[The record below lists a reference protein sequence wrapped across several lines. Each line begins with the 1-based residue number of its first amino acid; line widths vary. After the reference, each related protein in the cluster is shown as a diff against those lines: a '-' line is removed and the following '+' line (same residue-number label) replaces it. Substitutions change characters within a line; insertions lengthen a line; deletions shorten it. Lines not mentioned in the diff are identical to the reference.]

1 MKAPSNLHRPFLL
14 MALIVSSM
22 LAACGADEQELQQW
36 MDSEKKSTFPK
47 VDPLDPP
54 KKFDPQP
61 YTSATEIDPFS
72 SRKMGSALKS
82 ESGEMTE
89 ARRREMNRRK
99 EPLESFPL
107 DSMAMVGS
115 VVKGGQQ
122 FALLRVD
129 KLLYQVKVGD
139 YLGENSGRIMKI
151 TETEITLRE
160 SVFDAAN
167 EPVERIGTL
176 QLQERAR

>member
-1 MKAPSNLHRPFLL
+1 MSGKRLGGLTLL
-14 MALIVSSM
+14 VLSAL
-22 LAACGADEQELQQW
+22 LAGCSADQEELQQW
-36 MDSEKKSTFPK
+36 VEAQRREVKPNVKPMQ
-47 VDPLDPP
+47 PP
-54 KKFDPQP
+54 KKFDPQA
-61 YTSATEIDPFS
+61 YTQAEAVEPFS
-72 SRKMGSALKS
+72 PRKLGSALKAEPS
-82 ESGEMTE
+82 QMTE
-89 ARRREMNRRK
+89 AQRREMNRRK
-99 EPLESFPL
+99 EPLEAFPL

-115 VVKGGQQ
+115 VVKNGQQ

-167 EPVERIGTL
+167 EQVERIGTL

>member
-1 MKAPSNLHRPFLL
+1 MNTGPCLRLPVLL
-14 MALIVSSM
+14 TLAASAM
-22 LAACGADEQELQQW
+22 LAACAADEQELQQW
-36 MDSEKKSTFPK
+36 MESERKRTFPK
-47 VDPLDPP
+47 VQPLDPP

-61 YTSATEIDPFS
+61 YTSAEEVDPFS
-72 SRKMGSALKS
+72 ARKIGSALK
-82 ESGEMTE
+82 GEPGQLTE
-89 ARRREMNRRK
+89 AQRRELNRRK

-122 FALLRVD
+122 FAILRVD

-139 YLGENSGRIMKI
+139 YLGENSGRITKI

-160 SVFDAAN
+160 SVLDAAN
-167 EPVERIGTL
+167 ADVERIGTL

>member
-1 MKAPSNLHRPFLL
+1 MSGERLFGLSVI
-14 MALIVSSM
+14 ALSAM
-22 LAACGADEQELQQW
+22 LGACSADQEELQQW
-36 MDSEKKSTFPK
+36 VEAQRREVKPNVK
-47 VDPLDPP
+47 PLQPP
-54 KKFDPQP
+54 KKFDPQS
-61 YTSATEIDPFS
+61 YTSAEAVDPFS
-72 SRKMGSALKS
+72 PRKLGSAVKAEASQL
-82 ESGEMTE
+82 TE
-89 ARRREMNRRK
+89 AQRRELNRRK
-99 EPLESFPL
+99 EPLEAFPL

-115 VVKGGQQ
+115 VVKSGQQ

-139 YLGENSGRIMKI
+139 YLGENSGRIIKI

-167 EPVERIGTL
+167 EQVERIGTL

>member
-1 MKAPSNLHRPFLL
+1 MKGKRLSGL
-14 MALIVSSM
+14 ALISVSAM
-22 LAACGADEQELQQW
+22 LVACSADQDELQQW
-36 MDSEKKSTFPK
+36 VEAQRREVKPNVK
-47 VDPLDPP
+47 PLQPP
-54 KKFDPQP
+54 RKFDPQA
-61 YTSATEIDPFS
+61 YTSAEAVEPFS
-72 SRKMGSALKS
+72 VRKLGSALKAEAS
-82 ESGEMTE
+82 EMSE
-89 ARRREMNRRK
+89 AQRREMSRRK
-99 EPLESFPL
+99 EPLELFPL

-139 YLGENSGRIMKI
+139 YLGENSGRIIKI

-167 EPVERIGTL
+167 ELVERIGTL